1 MTAKSLLLFAVV
13 ATLAAGATR
22 AIAQT
27 PVTVVEYYNKT
38 IAAYFLTG
46 RSAEQATLDTVA
58 DFRRT
63 GASFTAVSATGAV
76 APLDS
81 VCRYRIAV
89 TGSTFSSHFYGLSG
103 DCALIAS
110 YQLANF
116 ANEGFD
122 FAVERPT
129 AGVCPVSSPMP
140 VYRALRKLTP
150 VDTPN
155 HRYSVSLASYQDQIK
170 QGWTGEGVVFCAK
183 SAVDKTAS
191 PAIASSTVF
200 EDRCVAPRTGIRA
213 ATGEAYLDRPGTLD
227 DERNWVRSF
236 SNETYLWYRELPG
249 VNVNSYASA
258 TSAFNALITPALAL
272 SGAAK
277 DRFHYTIATSDYDD
291 VTAGVDSGYGIE
303 WAFVATAP
311 PRKLLVKW
319 VDPGSP
325 AYIAGVRRGASVL
338 TIDGVNLVS
347 NTTTSGINTL
357 NAGVY
362 PATIGET
369 HRFSILD
376 AGATVARTVTLTSA
390 ILSAK
395 PVNAAGYITTNTGRV
410 GYLALTT
417 FNVDVADLDL
427 ANAVAGLKAN
437 AVTDLVLD
445 LRYNSGGFG
454 DISAELAFM
463 IAGPARTAGKTFEK
477 FRFNDKLPVG
487 FGSTEAD
494 LITPFYDTS
503 PGYFALAAGQALP
516 TLNLGRVY
524 VLTSNDTASAS
535 EGLINGLRGAGVQ
548 VILIGSTTHGKPY
561 GFYPLDNCGVTYL
574 TIQFSAVNHLGE
586 GDYVDG
592 FTATCAAND
601 DLTKQLG
608 DPTEKQLAAAL
619 AYRATGV
626 CAPLSSVEK
635 RATVPA
641 TSMDEAMRAPHRRA
655 MPGTTLRAKA
665 NVAKG
670 SAIITPR
677 EIGEL
682 LSAIE

>member
-1 MTAKSLLLFAVV
+1 MTAKSLLVFAVI
-13 ATLAAGATR
+13 ATLFSGATS
-22 AIAQT
+22 AVAQT
-27 PVTVVEYYNKT
+27 PVTVVEYYNKA

-58 DFRRT
+58 DFQRT
-63 GASFTAVSATGAV
+63 GASFTAVSATGAS

-81 VCRYRIAV
+81 ACRYRIAV
-89 TGSTFSSHFYGLSG
+89 TGSTFSSHFYGLSA

-110 YQLANF
+110 FQLANF

-129 AGVCPVSSPMP
+129 VGVCPVSSPVP

-170 QGWTGEGVVFCAK
+170 QGWTGEGVVFCTK
-183 SAVDKTAS
+183 SAVDKTAHPS
-191 PAIASSTVF
+191 IANSVLY
-200 EDRCVAPRTGIRA
+200 EDRCVTPRTGIRA
-213 ATGEAYLDRPGTLD
+213 ATGQAFLDRAGTLD

-236 SNETYLWYRELPG
+236 SNETYLWYRELPS
-249 VNVNSYASA
+249 VNVATYPNA
-258 TSAFNALITPALAL
+258 TSVFDALTTPALAL
-272 SGAAK
+272 SGAPK
-277 DRFHYTIATSDYDD
+277 DQFHFRVPTNEYDD
-291 VTAGVDSGYGIE
+291 QTAGIESGYGIE
-303 WAFVATAP
+303 WAFVAAAP

-319 VDPGSP
+319 VDAGSP
-325 AYIAGVRRGASVL
+325 AYIAGIRRGASVL
-338 TIDGVNLVS
+338 TVDGVNLIN
-347 NTTTSGINTL
+347 NTTTAGINVL
-357 NAGVY
+357 NAGLF
-362 PATIGET
+362 PATLGET
-369 HRFSILD
+369 HHFSILD

-390 ILSAK
+390 VLSAK
-395 PVNAAGYITTNTGRV
+395 PVNEVGYIATPTGRV

-417 FNVDVADLDL
+417 FSVDAAELDL

-445 LRYNSGGFG
+445 LRYNGGGFG

-463 IAGPARTAGKTFEK
+463 VAGPARTAGKAYEK

-487 FGSTEAD
+487 FGTTEAD
-494 LITPFYDTS
+494 LITPFYEKS
-503 PGYFALAAGQALP
+503 PGFFALAAGQALP
-516 TLNLGRVY
+516 TLNLARVY

-548 VILIGSTTHGKPY
+548 VILIGSTTLGKPY
-561 GFYPLDNCGVTYL
+561 GFYPWDNCGVTYL

-592 FTATCAAND
+592 FAPTCAAND

-626 CAPLSSVEK
+626 CAPVNSVEK
-635 RATVPA
+635 HTPV
-641 TSMDEAMRAPHRRA
+641 TSIDGAMRAPKQRA
-655 MPGTTLRAKA
+655 MPGTLLHTKA

-677 EIGEL
+677 ETGEL
-682 LSAIE
+682 LSGIE